1 MAAKENTEPRP
12 AGEYIWEVIGSL
24 ENSSGCWETCRSFLL
39 ASVFPYCYLIGWYG
53 CSYSRRSQ
61 DLHHTTEP
69 HILMAW
75 HTQIYTTHTVCS
87 VWWHAQSQCVCACVC
102 VCANHSWSAYFCSVL
117 PVFMVLLILLYCTS
131 WIEPWI
137 WGSFGNSSWNV
148 QCHIWWCHLSY
159 SRSCLQCSDNDNISP
174 ITSSI
179 DSVLSMILW
188 QW

>member
-1 MAAKENTEPRP
+1 MQVLPV
-12 AGEYIWEVIGSL
+12 GL
-24 ENSSGCWETCRSFLL
+24 SFSILL
-39 ASVFPYCYLIGWYG
+39 SDRLIGLQLQPSFSG
-53 CSYSRRSQ
+53 PPSHNRTTHSDGVTHT
-61 DLHHTTEP
+61 DLHHTHSLVCLVACTEP
-69 HILMAW
+69 
-75 HTQIYTTHTVCS
+75 
-87 VWWHAQSQCVCACVC
+87 VC
-102 VCANHSWSAYFCSVL
+102 VCAHHSWSAYCCSVL
-117 PVFMVLLILLYCTS
+117 PVLMVLLILLYCTS

-159 SRSCLQCSDNDNISP
+159 SRLCLQCSDNDNISP